1 MNMKNKNNK
10 NENNN
15 NKKIIKTINPA
26 TEEIIQKY
34 EIISKQE
41 IKEKVKNAKE
51 VFEEWKKDID
61 TRSSYLVS
69 LAEEFSK
76 RKEELARICT
86 NEMGKTIK
94 ESLSEVEKCSWVLK
108 YYADNGKILSKDEV
122 INSDARKSTISFE
135 PLGIIASIMPW
146 NFPYW
151 QALRFASPS
160 LMVGNTSIL
169 KPSSKTIQCGIKIQE
184 MFENVGIPEGVFQT
198 IVADSTMAEKLIDL
212 EDVRAVTF
220 TGSVPAGAKVA
231 QKAASHIKKCVLEL
245 GGSDPFIVL
254 RDADIEKS
262 TTGAVKGR
270 FINCGQSCIA
280 SKRFF
285 VVKDIADEFIEKFV
299 QKTEKLRVGDPLSEE
314 TDIGPLASSD
324 GLENINE
331 IVIDAIDKGAEL
343 LIGGDGGEKGEKII
357 NNNKGYFYK
366 PTILK
371 NISPYMRI
379 DQEETFGPVAPITVV
394 EDEEEAI
401 KYANDSKFGLGASI
415 WTTDLDKAERLPKLI
430 ESGIVT
436 VNNVVASDPRVPF
449 GGVKKSGFGRELS
462 RYGMLEFTNIKSV
475 RLYEELVSIHHVE

>member
-1 MNMKNKNNK
+1 MRNNNK
-10 NENNN
+10 N
-15 NKKIIKTINPA
+15 KIIKTINPA
-26 TEEIIQKY
+26 TEDIIQEY
-34 EIISKQE
+34 EVISKQE

-51 VFEEWKKDID
+51 TFNEWKKDID

-76 RKEELARICT
+76 RKEELVRICT

-94 ESLSEVEKCSWVLK
+94 ESRSEVEKCSWVLK
-108 YYADNGKILSKDEV
+108 YYADNGKILSKEEV

-169 KPSSKTIQCGIKIQE
+169 KPSSKTIQCGLKIQE

-212 EDVRAVTF
+212 EDIRAVTF

-231 QKAASHIKKCVLEL
+231 QKAVSHIKKYVLEL
-245 GGSDPFIVL
+245 GGSDPFIVCG
-254 RDADIEKS
+254 DADIEKA

-270 FINCGQSCIA
+270 FINCGQICIA

-285 VVKDIADEFIEKFV
+285 VVKDIADEFIEKFI
-299 QKTEKLRVGDPLSEE
+299 QKTEKLRVGDPLLEE
-314 TDIGPLASSD
+314 TDIGPLVSSD

-331 IVIDAIDKGAEL
+331 IVQDAINKGAEL
-343 LIGGDGGEKGEKII
+343 LTGGNSSTGGIIDENSKKINDG
-357 NNNKGYFYK
+357 KGYFYK

-371 NISPYMRI
+371 NISPNMKI
-379 DQEETFGPVAPITVV
+379 DKEETFGPVAPITIV
-394 EDEEEAI
+394 EDETEAI

-415 WTTDLDKAERLPKLI
+415 LTTNLDKAERLPRLI

-475 RLYEELVSIHHVE
+475 RLYDELVSEHHVE